1 MAGGNRP
8 AKLSSGAFRLPI
20 RPVSTLRLSGVGMLI
35 AGVAMIK
42 LL

>member
-1 MAGGNRP
+1 VFVDSYGW
-8 AKLSSGAFRLPI
+8 FRLPI
-20 RPVSTLRLSGVGMLI
+20 RPVSALRFGGVGMLI